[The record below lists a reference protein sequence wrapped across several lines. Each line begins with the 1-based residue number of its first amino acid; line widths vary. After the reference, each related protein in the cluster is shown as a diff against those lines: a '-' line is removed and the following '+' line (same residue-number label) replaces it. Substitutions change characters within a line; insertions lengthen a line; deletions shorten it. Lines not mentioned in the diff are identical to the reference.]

1 MSEISL
7 KALLQR
13 DRFGLAKLSTQRL
26 EFLEMLVLE
35 AVKPLV
41 VLEALMVV
49 KDVFLMNFLLLF
61 IPLINSKSL
70 YNLVFGA
77 TDSQNTDFG
86 EQLALVTF
94 RSMLIGLT
102 GFGLESTILLLD
114 YDFLV
119 LFELPFE
126 T

>member
-13 DRFGLAKLSTQRL
+13 DRFSLAKLSTQRL

-102 GFGLESTILLLD
+102 GFGLEPAILLLD

>member
-1 MSEISL
+1 
-7 KALLQR
+7 
-13 DRFGLAKLSTQRL
+13 
-26 EFLEMLVLE
+26 MLVLE

-102 GFGLESTILLLD
+102 GFGLEPAILLLD